1 MTNHD
6 ICVKRELSGKEN
18 RRKCITI
25 VSERWD
31 IVMGVTGTLKSM
43 TGNTAFINK
52 SSKGEAE
59 GNVNERD
66 TVNLLIFLFFHRYA
80 LIH

>member
-1 MTNHD
+1 
-6 ICVKRELSGKEN
+6 
-18 RRKCITI
+18 
-25 VSERWD
+25 
-31 IVMGVTGTLKSM
+31 MGVTGTLKSM
-43 TGNTAFINK
+43 TGNSAFINK

>member
-1 MTNHD
+1 
-6 ICVKRELSGKEN
+6 
-18 RRKCITI
+18 
-25 VSERWD
+25 
-31 IVMGVTGTLKSM
+31 MGVTGTLKSM

-66 TVNLLIFLFFHRYA
+66 TVNLLIFLFFHRHA
-80 LIH
+80 LLIH